1 MWIMLN
7 DAFLSIVK
15 KDCPENHLLV
25 RARRPGDIE
34 KVFGRRVKVERLTDA
49 DYLFRAVIPVDEVMN
64 AMNHEVARINYR
76 NFKDSVQDHDLHRA
90 YNRCWGA
97 VAAVQNPPP
106 YSERF
111 RGFVSDKYHEMPE
124 SEVDDLFLPPKPTKP
139 VKPAKKGKRS

>member
-15 KDCPENHLLV
+15 KDCPEDHLLV

-34 KVFGRRVKVERLTDA
+34 KVFGRLFAVERLTDA
-49 DYLFRAVIPVDEVMN
+49 DYLFRAVIPVDDVMH
-64 AMNHEVARINYR
+64 AMNREIGRINYR
-76 NFKDSVQDHDLHRA
+76 NFKDSVRDDDLHRA

-124 SEVDDLFLPPKPTKP
+124 SEVADLFLPPKPTKP
-139 VKPAKKGKRS
+139 AKPAKKGKR